1 MRKVCLFIFNPVS
14 GVNEIE
20 REELEEIVEVK
31 LPYFETHFVETTGSN
46 DSNKIKSEYERI
58 KPDLVLIGGGDGT
71 VKLVA
76 MALSDTNV
84 PFCIVPLGS
93 ANGLA
98 KCLGIHTIEDS
109 WEAVRDYNVH
119 PIDAIRINDELCLHL
134 ADFGFN
140 ANLVKKFESTDER
153 GMLAYIKSS
162 LSEIFTT
169 QPKIFKVKIDGESKE
184 LAAKM
189 LVIANGD
196 QYGTGALIN
205 RKGKMDD
212 GKFEVIALNP
222 QSTKDYIRMIMAMFK
237 GDLEDQKSSI
247 FYRCNSCEIEN
258 DKDVEF
264 QIDGE
269 VMGKPSFVKASIER
283 GAFQFITSKKYSSF
297 QKKTSI
303 NS

>member
-14 GVNEIE
+14 GNTGIE
-20 REELEEIVEVK
+20 KEELMEMVGIK
-31 LPYFETHFVETTGSN
+31 LSNYETHLVETSGPN
-46 DSNKIKSEYERI
+46 DSNKIKSEYEQL

-71 VKLVA
+71 VKMVA
-76 MALSDTNV
+76 KALSGVNV
-84 PFCIVPLGS
+84 PLCIVPLGS

-98 KCLGIHTIEDS
+98 KCLGIHTVEDS
-109 WEAVRDYNVH
+109 WEAIRDYLIH

-140 ANLVKKFESTDER
+140 ANLVKKFETVDGR
-153 GMLAYIKSS
+153 GMLAYIQSS

-169 QPKIFKVKIDGESKE
+169 EPKVFKVKIDGESKE
-184 LAAKM
+184 LVAKM

-205 RKGKMDD
+205 RKGRMND

-222 QSTKDYIRMIMAMFK
+222 ESAKDYIRMIMAMFK
-237 GDLEDQKSSI
+237 GDLEDQNSSV
-247 FYRCNSCEIEN
+247 FLRCESCEIEN
-258 DKDVEF
+258 VNEVEF

-269 VMGKPSFVKASIER
+269 LMGKPQSVKANIER
-283 GAFQFITSKKYSSF
+283 NAFQFITSKKYSAC
-297 QKKTSI
+297 QKILS
-303 NS
+303 